1 MAQVEDK
8 PGIATRTLKNYIGGR
23 WVEADGAETI
33 EITNPANGEVLGH
46 VPLSGASVVDEA
58 VRAAR
63 EAFPGWRA
71 TPPVERARVCF
82 DFKYRLEEA
91 KDDLAML
98 VTIDNGKAIKD
109 ATGEVRR
116 GLECVE
122 VATGIPSLM
131 QGANLE
137 DVSRGIDSDMLRQ
150 PIGVFAGITPFNFPF
165 MVPLWFLPFA
175 IACGNTFILKPS
187 EQDPLA
193 VDRVFELLD
202 SIESLPP
209 GVVNLVHGGKPSVDS
224 LLEHPEVDGVS
235 FVGSTPVAHHIYE
248 TSAKHGKRVQALG
261 GAKNHVIVMPDAELD
276 AAVDGVLSSAFHA
289 AGQRCLANSV
299 CIAVGDAYGPLKAAL
314 AEKGGAMVVGEGADP
329 ETEVGP
335 VISGASYE
343 RILGWIEKG
352 AAEGEVVL
360 DGRGRGSDD
369 GHFIGPTIIEAE
381 PGSEIAREEIFGP
394 VLTLL
399 KAADLSEA
407 LEILNSST
415 KGNAASIFTTSGG
428 AMRRFR
434 YEAEA
439 GMLGVNIGVAAPMA
453 FFPFTGWKD
462 SFFGDLHAHG
472 RDAIDF
478 YTEKKVVITRWPKIQ

>member
-1 MAQVEDK
+1 M
-8 PGIATRTLKNYIGGR
+8 ATRTLKNYIGGR
-23 WVEADGAETI
+23 WVEADGVETL
-33 EITNPANGEVLGH
+33 EVANPASGEALAR
-46 VPLSGASVVDEA
+46 VPLSGATQVDEA

-71 TPPVERARVCF
+71 TPPLERARACF
-82 DFKYRLEEA
+82 ELKYRLEEA
-91 KDDLAML
+91 KDELATL
-98 VTIDNGKAIKD
+98 VTRDNGKAAKD
-109 ATGEVRR
+109 AAGEIRR
-116 GLECVE
+116 GIECVE

-131 QGANLE
+131 QGSNLE
-137 DVSRGIDSDMLRQ
+137 DVSRGIDSDMIRQ

-165 MVPLWFLPFA
+165 MVPMWFLPFA

-193 VDRVFELLD
+193 AERTFEIVDA
-202 SIESLPP
+202 IGLPA
-209 GVVNLVHGGKPSVDS
+209 GVANLVQGGKDSVNAV
-224 LLEHPEVDGVS
+224 LEHPGIDGVS

-248 TSAKHGKRVQALG
+248 TAAKHGKRVQALG
-261 GAKNHVIVMPDAELD
+261 GAKNHVIVMPDAELGS
-276 AAVDGVLSSAFHA
+276 AVAGVLSSAFHA

-299 CIAVGDAYGPLKAAL
+299 CIAVGDAYEPLRSAL
-314 AEKGGAMVVGEGADP
+314 AEQGAAMVVGDGSDP

-335 VISGASYE
+335 VISTASQE

-352 AAEGEVVL
+352 IEDGGEVVL
-360 DGRGRGSDD
+360 DGRGRGPED
-369 GHFIGPTIIEAE
+369 GNFIGPTIIASEA
-381 PGSEIAREEIFGP
+381 GTEIVREEIFGP

-399 KAADLSEA
+399 RADTLDHA

-428 AMRRFR
+428 AMRKFR
-434 YEAEA
+434 YQAQA
-439 GMLGVNIGVAAPMA
+439 GMLGVNIGVAAPMS

-472 RDAIDF
+472 SDAIDF
-478 YTEKKVVITRWPKIQ
+478 YTEKKVVITRWPSV

>member
-1 MAQVEDK
+1 MAQVEEK
-8 PGIATRTLKNYIGGR
+8 PGVATRTLKNYIGGR
-23 WVEADGAETI
+23 WVEAEGADALDV
-33 EITNPANGEVLGH
+33 TNPATGEVLAQ
-46 VPLSGASVVDEA
+46 VPLSGTAQVDEA

-71 TPPVERARVCF
+71 TPPLERARACF
-82 DFKYRLEEA
+82 ELKYRLEEA
-91 KDDLAML
+91 KEELALL
-98 VTIDNGKAIKD
+98 VTHDNGKAIKD
-109 ATGEVRR
+109 ATGEIRR
-116 GLECVE
+116 GIECVE

-137 DVSRGIDSDMLRQ
+137 DVSRGIDSDMIRQ

-165 MVPLWFLPFA
+165 MVPMWFLPFA
-175 IACGNTFILKPS
+175 IACGNTFVLKPS

-193 VDRVFELLD
+193 VDKTFELLD
-202 SIESLPP
+202 GIELPP
-209 GVVNLVHGGKPSVDS
+209 GVVNLVQGGKDSVNA

-276 AAVDGVLSSAFHA
+276 SAVAGVLSSAFHA

-299 CIAVGDAYGPLKAAL
+299 CIAVGDAYEPLRDAL
-314 AEKGGAMVVGEGADP
+314 VEQGGAMVVGEGADP

-335 VISGASYE
+335 VISAASQE
-343 RILGWIEKG
+343 RILGWIDKG
-352 AAEGEVVL
+352 VEDGGELLL

-369 GHFIGPTIIEAE
+369 GNFVGPTIIEAE

-399 KAADLSEA
+399 RARDLGHA
-407 LEILNSST
+407 LEILNAST

-439 GMLGVNIGVAAPMA
+439 GMLGVNIGVAAPMS

-478 YTEKKVVITRWPKIQ
+478 YTEKKVVITRWPKV